1 MFTSLFVMGSAVVGG
16 TLTVSYA
23 ARAVMEAGLAL
34 ARGKTVIK
42 ETPLSTERQEHYTP
56 PSLKLAAK
64 TFAEEITV
72 PIAAMS
78 IGVEE
83 MCRSARDVFIETRRG
98 AYHLLQKTKRT
109 SAPADIDGVATP
121 SVPVTPSN
129 HETAAESTLNLQP
142 A

>member
-1 MFTSLFVMGSAVVGG
+1 MFTSLFVLGSAVVGG

-34 ARGKTVIK
+34 TRGKTIIK
-42 ETPLSTERQEHYTP
+42 ETPFSLERQEHYTP

-64 TFAEEITV
+64 TFADELTV
-72 PIAAMS
+72 PLVAMS

-83 MCRSARDVFIETRRG
+83 MCRSARDVFTEARRG
-98 AYHLLQKTKRT
+98 ASHLLQRKQT
-109 SAPADIDGVATP
+109 SAPTTVDAVATP
-121 SVPVTPSN
+121 SVPVVPDQVN
-129 HETAAESTLNLQP
+129 AAESTLNLQP